1 MIEDIKFKFDYYLTY
16 GVSTL
21 KDILQFLHI
30 SKSNL
35 KQYRKQM
42 KLDTLCF
49 QVSTQCNSNCIFC
62 ISPKIK
68 REYKIMSF
76 EIFKKA
82 IDDYD
87 AMGGKKINL
96 TPMYGEPLLDTNLF
110 TKIKYA
116 KEKGMYVYL
125 FTNGS
130 LLSLNDNYEKLIDSG
145 IDRINISTPGFS
157 EELYKNVFGVNNYSQ
172 TLKGIH
178 NLLKYNKVTEINFHF
193 RSSEKPSKLLK
204 EKDFQ
209 EFIKPY
215 LSPKVRIGEFLNN
228 YDDWCGQIKKGDLK
242 GVMKFGRNPLF
253 RRFPCRIIFDA
264 MILHEGSV
272 RLCGCRINKTEFD
285 DLVIGNITN
294 QSLKDIYYGNIA
306 DYNIEKFYEE
316 NAPEVCKKCAFYV
329 PATNRWFKKRI
340 KRRWK
345 DEQ

>member
-16 GVSTL
+16 GVSAL
-21 KDILQFLHI
+21 KDVLQFLHI

-178 NLLKYNKVTEINFHF
+178 KLLEYNKIWFEVANINFHF

-204 EKDFQ
+204 ERDFQ

-215 LSPKVRIGEFLNN
+215 LSQKVRIEQFLNN
-228 YDDWCGQIKKGDLK
+228 YDNWCGQIKKEDLK
-242 GVMKFGRNPLF
+242 GVMKFGRNPLV
-253 RRFPCRIIFDA
+253 RRFPCRVIFDA
-264 MILHEGSV
+264 MILYEGSV

-285 DLVIGNITN
+285 DLVVGDITQ
-294 QSLKDIYYGNIA
+294 QSLKSIYYGDKANKLIQRFYDNDCPNI
-306 DYNIEKFYEE
+306 
-316 NAPEVCKKCAFYV
+316 CKKCAFYV
-329 PATNRWFKKRI
+329 PATNRWFKKSR
-340 KRRWK
+340 KVGR
-345 DEQ
+345 